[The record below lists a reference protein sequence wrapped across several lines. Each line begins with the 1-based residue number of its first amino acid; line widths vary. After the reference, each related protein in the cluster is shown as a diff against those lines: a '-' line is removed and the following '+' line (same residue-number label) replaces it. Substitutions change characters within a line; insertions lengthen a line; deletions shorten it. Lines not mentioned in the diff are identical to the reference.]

1 MNDKEQVLL
10 GFDLLFGVGGSALL
24 LAALYLLFTV
34 DSLGYE
40 SLVYGLAAVVS
51 VGVTVAALL
60 LIRHRVTSWEIT
72 EPSVE
77 DIRSVIG
84 GSLATIAL
92 LFTNGFSP
100 ISSQPGRLLTA
111 VGLTLFAASATALLC
126 AVIYKSVRAT
136 PERRHVSSGPE

>member
-1 MNDKEQVLL
+1 MNDKEQALL
-10 GFDLLFGVGGSALL
+10 GFDLLFGVGGSVFLFV
-24 LAALYLLFTV
+24 ALYLLFTV

-72 EPSVE
+72 EPSPE
-77 DIRSVIG
+77 EIRSVIG
-84 GSLATIAL
+84 GSLAVLSL
-92 LFTNGFSP
+92 LFGFP
-100 ISSQPGRLLTA
+100 TFSSQPGRLLSA

-136 PERRHVSSGPE
+136 PERRHVSSGME

>member
-72 EPSVE
+72 EPSLE
-77 DIRSVIG
+77 EIRSVIS
-84 GSLATIAL
+84 GSVAVITL
-92 LFTNGFSP
+92 LFT
-100 ISSQPGRLLTA
+100 ISNLWPRLWHPLMVVA
-111 VGLTLFAASATALLC
+111 SILFAASATALLC

-136 PERRHVSSGPE
+136 PERRHLSSGPE

>member
-10 GFDLLFGVGGSALL
+10 GFDLLFGVGGSAFL
-24 LAALYLLFTV
+24 LAALYLRFTV
-34 DSLGYE
+34 GSLGYE

-60 LIRHRVTSWEIT
+60 LVRHRVTSWEIT
-72 EPSVE
+72 EPPLE
-77 DIRSVIG
+77 EIRAVIG
-84 GSLATIAL
+84 GSLAVLSL
-92 LFTNGFSP
+92 LFRFP
-100 ISSQPGRLLTA
+100 KFSSQPARLLTA
-111 VGLTLFAASATALLC
+111 VGLTLFAASATVLLC

>member
-24 LAALYLLFTV
+24 LAALYLRFTV
-34 DSLGYE
+34 GSLGYE

-51 VGVTVAALL
+51 VGVTLAALL
-60 LIRHRVTSWEIT
+60 LVRHRVTSWEIT
-72 EPSVE
+72 EPPLE
-77 DIRSVIG
+77 EIRAVIG
-84 GSLATIAL
+84 GSLAVLSL
-92 LFTNGFSP
+92 LFRFP
-100 ISSQPGRLLTA
+100 KFSSQPARLLTA
-111 VGLTLFAASATALLC
+111 VGLTLFAASATVLLC